1 MKQLI
6 TTLLLACTAYSV
18 GYTQQKATL
27 MGKISNSVTDTIN
40 FANESPAYFFGE
52 MGRQIILDK
61 EGRFK
66 LELALHTAPVQFSL
80 YLGEQGKINC
90 FLEPGQLLEVEA
102 NANDLTRIRFN
113 SKDPSAANNTAMAAH
128 SHLLADPDFQVNLY
142 RDSTRTPESS
152 AAVIDSATQAELAY
166 WNSKKGKI
174 SKAFYENRKINTLA
188 LQASL
193 KSGFVSSYKKWHK
206 NDGKQLPADYLSFM
220 QQIPVLEATHLSS
233 FENWRLINL
242 KIQYAASP
250 DPNKNGRPAPMEQ
263 LLIADTLFHG
273 AVREF
278 ALADIV
284 RMALLREKDEQKMAA
299 LVTAYKSRINNKY
312 YGAYIDKNFQTYLTL
327 RNGKPAPDFKLQGID
342 GKEYQLSDFRNKVIY
357 LDFWASWCS
366 PCRYQMK
373 NYAPALHEKFKG
385 KDVVFLFVSV
395 DDNKDKWKQAIE
407 EDNIEGVHV
416 ISPDGNG
423 KAFTKRYNISGV
435 PRYMIID
442 KAGKM
447 YNNDAPRPSD
457 EITVVQLNQALKN

>member
-6 TTLLLACTAYSV
+6 TTLLLASTTYSV
-18 GYTQQKATL
+18 GYAQQKAILT
-27 MGKISNSVTDTIN
+27 GKISNSVTDTIN
-40 FANESPAYFFGE
+40 FANQSPAYFFGE
-52 MGRQIILDK
+52 MSKQIILDK

-66 LELALHTAPVQFSL
+66 LELALHTSPVLFSL
-80 YLGEQGKINC
+80 YLGEKGAINC
-90 FLEPGQLLEVEA
+90 FLEPGQQLAVEA
-102 NANDLTRIRFN
+102 DANDLTHIRFN

-128 SHLLADPDFQVNLY
+128 NNVLADRNFQATLY
-142 RDSTRTPESS
+142 NDSTCTPESGT
-152 AAVIDSATQAELAY
+152 AEIDSATQEELAY
-166 WNSKKGKI
+166 WNSNKGKI
-174 SKAFYENRKINTLA
+174 SKAFYENRKINALA

-193 KSGFVSSYKKWHK
+193 KSGFVYSYKKWHK
-206 NDGKQLPADYLSFM
+206 NDGKQLPLDYLSFM
-220 QQIPVLEATHLSS
+220 QQIPVLEATHLSN
-233 FENWRLINL
+233 FETWRLINL

-250 DPNKNGRPAPMEQ
+250 DPNKKSMVTSMEQ
-263 LLIADTLFHG
+263 FLVADTLFRG

-278 ALADIV
+278 ALADV
-284 RMALLREKDEQKMAA
+284 LRMALLREKDEQKMTA

-312 YGAYIDKNFQTYLTL
+312 YGAYIDKNYQTYLTL
-327 RNGKPAPDFKLQGID
+327 RNGKPAPDFKLKGID

-423 KAFTKRYNISGV
+423 KTFTKRYNISGV

-442 KAGKM
+442 KEGKM
-447 YNNDAPRPSD
+447 YDNDAPRPSD
-457 EITVVQLNQALKN
+457 EMTVMKLNQALKN